1 MAPMYGNLDFAF
13 FLGGGAVRERGICD
27 CSRSKFSFPFP
38 LSFFWFPLCARGGG
52 GGGGARQEALSSPC
66 RATPTGFFLSFSP
79 LRLSGFLL
87 FSSFGFLFSFG
98 FAPRRNGLHVSR
110 SLARTEP
117 GGPGGDPETG
127 PASPPVCKGARAR
140 TGRIAS
146 GVSEEDLTDLPCL
159 ERAPSKDCKLVQLVE
174 VSK

>member
-13 FLGGGAVRERGICD
+13 FLGGGALRNGKCVFVR
-27 CSRSKFSFPFP
+27 SLSKFSFPFP

-52 GGGGARQEALSSPC
+52 GGGGGRQEALSSPC
-66 RATPTGFFLSFSP
+66 PPTRQPASSSPSLLFACLASFS
-79 LRLSGFLL
+79 FLL
-87 FSSFGFLFSFG
+87 LGFLFSFG
-98 FAPRRNGLHVSR
+98 FAPRRNGPHVSP

-146 GVSEEDLTDLPCL
+146 GVS
-159 ERAPSKDCKLVQLVE
+159 
-174 VSK
+174 